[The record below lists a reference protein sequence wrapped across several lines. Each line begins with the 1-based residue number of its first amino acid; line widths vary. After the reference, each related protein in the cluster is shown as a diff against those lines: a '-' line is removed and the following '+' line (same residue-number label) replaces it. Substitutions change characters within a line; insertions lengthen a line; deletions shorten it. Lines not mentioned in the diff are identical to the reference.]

1 MSKTLLADKSCH
13 LFRPMSRRAAGL
25 LGAHQAFAEPIDE
38 LAIRLW
44 QVAEKAVDRLDD
56 DAPLRESGDGAE
68 RVQPAFELDGYA
80 DTELRVVLNLL
91 SVLGAC
97 GWTTD
102 ATTFS
107 EAIVGHCRRHWRR
120 TAEMR

>member
-80 DTELRVVLNLL
+80 DTELGGVLDFL
-91 SVLGAC
+91 SVLGSR
-97 GWTTD
+97 GGTTD

-107 EAIVGHCRRHWRR
+107 EVVGHCRSHRR
-120 TAEMR
+120 